1 MLSQLRLSASACG
14 KTWFELYLRKQP
26 SLTTHDILVF
36 DGDAE
41 RDVMPSPGAARLKA

>member
-1 MLSQLRLSASACG
+1 MRSPLRLSASPCG
-14 KTWFELYLRKQP
+14 KTWSELYLRKQP
-26 SLTTHDILVF
+26 FLTTHDILVF